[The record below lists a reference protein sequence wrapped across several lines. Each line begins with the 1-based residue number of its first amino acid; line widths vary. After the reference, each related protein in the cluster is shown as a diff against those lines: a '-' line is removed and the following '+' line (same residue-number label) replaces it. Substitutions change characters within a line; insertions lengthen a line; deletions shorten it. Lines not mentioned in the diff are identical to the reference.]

1 MATDLLQ
8 LKYPIVLIHGMGARS
23 TYGPVNY
30 FYGLPRL
37 LRRAKNPILI
47 AQLTA
52 WHTIEHRSSQLQ
64 IQIDKLFPDT
74 KVNLVGHS
82 MGGLDARY
90 LAARPDFTQRVA
102 SVTTIGTPNLGS
114 CIGDLALGLLPQSA
128 LFTMDRLL
136 KAWDSS
142 SGAFK
147 QVSRKYCTEE
157 FQRLAPK
164 MDHIGYFSAT
174 SAITKPIYKKS
185 LPFFWL
191 PYHFMMKVEG
201 ENDGFVS
208 VDSAK
213 WGNHICTHAGDH
225 YAQIGQFLG
234 RSRGMDY
241 MKFYEEIFRHL
252 KSQNM

>member
-1 MATDLLQ
+1 MTTDLLQ
-8 LKYPIVLIHGMGARS
+8 LKYPIVLIHGLGARS

-30 FYGLPRL
+30 FYGLPKL
-37 LRRAKNPILI
+37 LKEAKNSIYI
-47 AQLTA
+47 ARLTP
-52 WHTIEHRSSQLQ
+52 WHTIEHRAAQLKLQ
-64 IQIDKLFPDT
+64 IEEAFPDS

-90 LAARPDFTQRVA
+90 LAARPEFTERVA

-114 CIGDLALGLLPQSA
+114 SIGDLALGLMPESA
-128 LFTMDRLL
+128 LLTFNRLL
-136 KAWDSS
+136 KAWDSN

-147 QVSRKYCTEE
+147 QVGRKYCTED

-164 MDHIGYFSAT
+164 MGKVAYFSAT

-185 LPFFWL
+185 LPIFWL
-191 PYHFMMKVEG
+191 PYHFLTKVEG
-201 ENDGFVS
+201 DNDGFVS

-213 WGNHICTHAGDH
+213 WGDHICTYTGDH

-241 MKFYEEIFRHL
+241 LKFYRDIFRHL
-252 KSQNM
+252 KQQDM